1 MYLRFYF
8 VEGFPYQLK
17 SELLL
22 PLIYQIELQFL
33 MIYAVFTCIR
43 QWLIVAEI
51 MTNKQHM
58 TWIS

>member
-1 MYLRFYF
+1 MYLRFYL